1 MSLPT
6 SSLQAAARKKREP
19 NGVDKP
25 IALRL
30 RPEERE
36 RVQRVAGQR
45 HVSMA
50 SVAAE
55 AVRRGLVLMERE
67 ARVRHADDR

>member
-1 MSLPT
+1 MSLPI
-6 SSLQAAARKKREP
+6 ARKKREP
-19 NGVDKP
+19 NGVDRP

-36 RVQRVAGQR
+36 RIQRLATQR
-45 HVSMA
+45 NVSMA

-55 AVRRGLVLMERE
+55 ACRRGLVAMERE
-67 ARVRHADDR
+67 NRARAADR

>member
-6 SSLQAAARKKREP
+6 SVHPVTLRKKREP

-36 RVQRVAGQR
+36 RVQRLAGQR
-45 HVSMA
+45 NVSMA

-55 AVRRGLVLMERE
+55 AVRRGLVAMERE
-67 ARVRHADDR
+67 NRARAADR

>member
-6 SSLQAAARKKREP
+6 TRKKREP
-19 NGVDKP
+19 NGVDRP
-25 IALRL
+25 IALRM
-30 RPEERE
+30 RPEERD
-36 RVQRVAGQR
+36 RIQRLATHR

-55 AVRRGLVLMERE
+55 ACRRGLVAMERE
-67 ARVRHADDR
+67 SRARTADN

>member
-6 SSLQAAARKKREP
+6 TAPARKKREP
-19 NGVDKP
+19 NGVDRP

-36 RVQRVAGQR
+36 RVQRLAYEG

-55 AVRRGLVLMERE
+55 ACRRGMVQMERE
-67 ARVRHADDR
+67 GRARAADR